1 MYLTR
6 NRSILVER
14 TISLGGGCLALSH
27 WKRVS
32 IENMQIICLFVT
44 SMSPS
49 PPWCAVLQMMS
60 GASLDE
66 LWQHKCCPQ
75 HLGCAETNQKLE
87 VNASWNPGVID
98 HDTLDICVVMST
110 ACLWGLFLI
119 DRRTR
124 RIGEIEWIKHSIK
137 TLLKCKKSR
146 VVSPYFASRV

>member
-1 MYLTR
+1 MQVIQHHMSTECKECNSHVYLTR

-14 TISLGGGCLALSH
+14 TISLWGGGCLALSH

-32 IENMQIICLFVT
+32 IEKWQIICLFVT

-75 HLGCAETNQKLE
+75 HLGCAETNKKLE
-87 VNASWNPGVID
+87 VNASWNLGVID
-98 HDTLDICVVMST
+98 HDTLDIIYVLL
-110 ACLWGLFLI
+110 CLLPVCGDCF
-119 DRRTR
+119 
-124 RIGEIEWIKHSIK
+124 
-137 TLLKCKKSR
+137 
-146 VVSPYFASRV
+146 

>member
-1 MYLTR
+1 
-6 NRSILVER
+6 
-14 TISLGGGCLALSH
+14 
-27 WKRVS
+27 
-32 IENMQIICLFVT
+32 
-44 SMSPS
+44 MSPS

-75 HLGCAETNQKLE
+75 HLGCAETNQQLE
-87 VNASWNPGVID
+87 VNGSWNLGVID
-98 HDTLDICVVMST
+98 HDTLDMCVVMST

-124 RIGEIEWIKHSIK
+124 RIGEIEWMKHSIK
-137 TLLKCKKSR
+137 KLLKCKKSR